1 MTTKSLA
8 EKTALRFIILLGVVS
23 LFSDMV
29 YEGARSIIGPYLAIL
44 GASGTAVGFIAGFGE
59 ALGYTLRV
67 FSGWLVDRSERY
79 WSIAI
84 LGYVLN
90 FIALPMLALVT
101 TWQMAAVLIIIERIG
116 KAIRTPSR
124 DAMLSYASQKVG
136 RGWGFGLHQVMD
148 QMGGMLGPLL
158 VTAVIFI
165 KTDYRLAFAFLA
177 IPAIVSFFMLLTAR
191 NLYPTPQDL
200 EVEVPELKTKNLSRT
215 YWIYLAGT
223 SLIAAGYVDFPLV
236 AFHFQKD
243 AVLTPLWIPIF
254 YIFAMGASAASALFF
269 GWIYDRYGGASLIA
283 AILLS
288 ALFPPLVFLGGFNL
302 SLVGM
307 MLWGIGIGAQRSL
320 LKAVV
325 GDLVTKSI
333 RATAYG
339 IFNTGYG
346 IAWFIGSAL
355 MGYLYDVSIPA
366 LIAFS
371 MIAQIC
377 SLPFL
382 YIVQKQMA
390 INN

>member
-29 YEGARSIIGPYLAIL
+29 YEGARSITGPYLAIL

-59 ALGYTLRV
+59 ALGYMLRIL
-67 FSGWLVDRSERY
+67 SGWFVDKSKKY
-79 WSIAI
+79 WLIAI
-84 LGYVLN
+84 IGYVLN
-90 FIALPMLALVT
+90 FIAVPMLALAT
-101 TWQMAAVLIIIERIG
+101 SWQMAAAFIIIERIG

-124 DAMLSYASQKVG
+124 DAMLSYASHKVG

-148 QMGGMLGPLL
+148 QVGGMLGPLM

-177 IPAIVSFFMLLTAR
+177 IPAVVSFIMLLTAR
-191 NLYPTPQDL
+191 DLYPTPQDL
-200 EVEVPELKTKNLSRT
+200 EVEVLELSTKKLSGT
-215 YWIYLAGT
+215 FWIYLAGT

-243 AVLTPLWIPIF
+243 HILTPLWIPIF
-254 YIFAMGASAASALFF
+254 YIFAMGASAVSALFF
-269 GWIYDRYGGASLIA
+269 GWIYDSRGGASLIA

-288 ALFPPLVFLGGFNL
+288 ALFPPFVFLGGFDL

-307 MLWGIGIGAQRSL
+307 ILWGIGIGAQRSL

-325 GDLVTKSI
+325 GDLVTKQI

-346 IAWFIGSAL
+346 FAWFIGSAL

-382 YIVQKQMA
+382 YIVQKQMPR
-390 INN
+390 